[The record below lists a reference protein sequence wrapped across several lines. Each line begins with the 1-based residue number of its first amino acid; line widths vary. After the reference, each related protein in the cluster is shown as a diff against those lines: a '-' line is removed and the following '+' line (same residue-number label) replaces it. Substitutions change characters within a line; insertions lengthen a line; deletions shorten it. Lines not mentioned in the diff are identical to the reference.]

1 MAEHK
6 NYFLLILLSNLIGW
20 GEVSENLLHTVI
32 QGLKLQAFPTWQ
44 LSIFLGLR
52 SSTGSSASN
61 GRDKGGRRPSRQVF
75 YRRGLAVGI
84 LFLLTSD

>member
-32 QGLKLQAFPTWQ
+32 QGLKLQAFPTWW

-61 GRDKGGRRPSRQVF
+61 EGIKGEGGPQGRYFTGEAWR
-75 YRRGLAVGI
+75 
-84 LFLLTSD
+84 